1 MATTFTG
8 TWSHFLHGSY
18 DRDSD
23 LTTLKQVVDYTSS
36 SAYTN
41 GTASH
46 QVNGFY
52 ADTRTLAATSENF
65 DLNAGSTTDG
75 YTDSL
80 IFTNIKFLYIKNKSL
95 TSGQNLVLSG
105 DWLGFATTGPISASG
120 TVTIGPG
127 GVFVLD
133 NPIDGYPVG
142 SAATQDV
149 LTVTNTATF
158 DYDIIIL
165 GVLV

>member
-1 MATTFTG
+1 MAIRFNG

-23 LTTLKQVVDYTSS
+23 LTTLKQVIDFAAS

-41 GTASH
+41 GTGSN

-65 DLNAGSTTDG
+65 DFDSGSMTDG
-75 YTDSL
+75 YTSNL
-80 IFTNIKFLYIKNKSL
+80 IFTKIKFLYIKNNSS
-95 TSGQNLVLSG
+95 TTGQNLVLSG
-105 DWLGFATTGPISASG
+105 DWLGFAVTGPISAGG

-127 GVFVLD
+127 GTFVLD
-133 NPIDGYPVG
+133 NPIDGYPVSSG
-142 SAATQDV
+142 ITQDV
-149 LTVTNTATF
+149 LTVTNTTTF
-158 DYDIIIL
+158 TYDIIIL
-165 GVLV
+165 GVIL